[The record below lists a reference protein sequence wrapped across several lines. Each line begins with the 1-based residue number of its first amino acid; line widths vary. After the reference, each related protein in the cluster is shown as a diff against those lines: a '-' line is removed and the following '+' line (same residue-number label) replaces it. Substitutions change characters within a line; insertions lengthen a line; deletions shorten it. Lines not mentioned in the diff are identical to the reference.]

1 MSDIQN
7 NYQKYH
13 SHISSKHR
21 WFDLKLK
28 EVWQY
33 KDLIWLFTKRSFVV
47 TYKQTILGPA
57 WLVLNPVLTSF
68 IYAFVFGGIAGMGT
82 DDVPQ
87 MAFYMTSTAIWTYF
101 SACLTRNASTFT
113 ANAGVFGKVYFPRL
127 TTPISNVLSSLVQFF
142 IQLGIAFAFVIYYV
156 IMGQISSNWWEF
168 LLIPLVL
175 IHLGM
180 MGMGL
185 GIIISS
191 MTTKYRDLSVL
202 VGFGVSLWMYA
213 TPIVYPLSQLDSQFN
228 NSVLKMIIMINP
240 VTMPV
245 EMLRYAVLGKGTIDP
260 LFLTISWI
268 FTILVIVFG
277 IMVFNKVERTFMDT
291 V

>member
-1 MSDIQN
+1 MSDIQS

-13 SHISSKHR
+13 SHISSKHK

-28 EVWQY
+28 EVWNY

-47 TYKQTILGPA
+47 TYKQTILGPV
-57 WLVLNPVLTSF
+57 WLILNPIISSF
-68 IYAFVFGGIAGMGT
+68 VYAFIFGGIAGMGT
-82 DDVPQ
+82 DGIPQ

-101 SACLTRNASTFT
+101 SACLNRNASTFT
-113 ANAGVFGKVYFPRL
+113 SNAGVFGKVYFPRL
-127 TTPISNVLSSLVQFF
+127 TTPISNVLSSIIQFF
-142 IQLGIAFAFVIYYV
+142 IQFGIALAFVIYYV
-156 IMGQISSNWWEF
+156 INGQISPNWWAF
-168 LLIPLVL
+168 LLIPIVL

-213 TPIVYPLSQLDSQFN
+213 TPIVYPLAQLDAQFN
-228 NSVLKMIIMINP
+228 NNVLKTIIMINP

-245 EMLRYAVLGKGTIDP
+245 EVLRYAVLGKGTIDS
-260 LFLTISWI
+260 LFLTISWV
-268 FTILVIVFG
+268 FTFVVLIFG
-277 IMVFNKVERTFMDT
+277 IMVVNKVERTFMDT